1 MTIPDEFS
9 QQLRRADISNESYR
23 QDMNL
28 RFESSDDSEGSA
40 TTRSDGRVIFS
51 LRVVMIQR
59 GLQPQFRLY
68 LV

>member
-40 TTRSDGRVIFS
+40 TCQCQHKPI
-51 LRVVMIQR
+51 M
-59 GLQPQFRLY
+59 
-68 LV
+68 